1 MQATPSAPTA
11 AIYACGMT
19 RRFTSSICSISCTEF
34 DSKGQSVCAETRS
47 APQWHAG
54 RVGCHSHRVA
64 GRGICRKAQ
73 THGARSVRICPPDWG
88 AVRITTRPHPSTPCE
103 CNRGRTG
110 RISIDRINMLST
122 SNVAIQFGAKPLFE
136 QVTVKFSDGN
146 RYGLI
151 GANGSGKSTL
161 MKLLG
166 GDLEPSAGDVMLQA
180 GMRLGKLNQNQFGYE
195 DERVLDVVMRGHTEL
210 WAAMKE
216 RDRIYADPNATDD
229 DYMKAAELEGVFAEY
244 GGYDAEARAGSIL
257 TDAGIHES
265 RHIGPMREVPP
276 GLKLRVLLAQ
286 ALFSRPDVLLLDEPT
301 NNLDI
306 NSIRWLE
313 SALNNYDATMVIIS
327 HDRHFLNQV
336 CTHVA
341 DLDFQQLKIYPGNYD
356 DFMLASVQARARVE
370 AANAKAKD
378 RISDLQEFV
387 RRFSAN
393 ASKARQATSRK
404 KQLEK
409 IKIEEIRP
417 SSRQNPYIR
426 FEQGKKLYRSA
437 VSVEKL
443 CFSYPGSDERVLGNV
458 TFNVEGGERVAI
470 IGPNGAG
477 KTTLMRCLAGELRPT
492 AGRIVWVENAQPGYM
507 PQDPQA
513 EFDDKTDLFSW
524 MSQYT
529 GKADDDQIVRAT
541 LGRLLFSGEE
551 TKKSV
556 KVLSGGEKGRMIY
569 GKLML
574 TKPNVLLMDEPTNHM
589 DMETIESLQI
599 GLEHYPGTLV
609 FVSHDREFVG
619 GLATRILE
627 MRPGGKIVDFRGT
640 YDEYLKS
647 QGVEV

>member
-1 MQATPSAPTA
+1 
-11 AIYACGMT
+11 
-19 RRFTSSICSISCTEF
+19 
-34 DSKGQSVCAETRS
+34 
-47 APQWHAG
+47 
-54 RVGCHSHRVA
+54 
-64 GRGICRKAQ
+64 
-73 THGARSVRICPPDWG
+73 
-88 AVRITTRPHPSTPCE
+88 
-103 CNRGRTG
+103 
-110 RISIDRINMLST
+110 MLST

-151 GANGSGKSTL
+151 GANGCGKSTL
-161 MKLLG
+161 MKVLG
-166 GDLEPSAGDVMLQA
+166 GELEQSVGDVMLQA

-195 DERVLDVVMRGHTEL
+195 DERVLDVVMQGHVEM
-210 WAAMKE
+210 WKAMTE
-216 RDRIYADPNATDD
+216 RDRIYANAEASDD
-229 DYMKAAELEGVFAEY
+229 DFMRAAELEGKFAEY
-244 GGYDAEARAGSIL
+244 DGYNAEARAASIL
-257 TDAGIHES
+257 LDAGIPES
-265 RHIGPMREVPP
+265 LHNGPMREVAP

-306 NSIRWLE
+306 HSIRWLE
-313 SALNNYDATMVIIS
+313 RVLNDYDATMIIIS

-336 CTHVA
+336 CTHIA

-404 KQLEK
+404 RALEK
-409 IKIEEIRP
+409 IKIEEVRP

-426 FEQGKKLYRSA
+426 FEQAKKLYRSA
-437 VSVEKL
+437 VGVEEL
-443 CFSYPGSDERVLGNV
+443 RFRYPNADVDVLNNV
-458 TFNVEGGERVAI
+458 NFNVEAGERIAI
-470 IGPNGAG
+470 IGPNGIG
-477 KTTLMRCLAGELRPT
+477 KTTLMRCLAGDLKPS
-492 AGRIVWVENAQPGYM
+492 AGRINWVENAEAGYM

-513 EFDDKTDLFSW
+513 EFADKTDLFTW
-524 MSQYT
+524 MSEFT

-541 LGRLLFSGEE
+541 LGRLLFSGDE

-574 TKPNVLLMDEPTNHM
+574 TRPNVLLLDEPTNHM

-599 GLEHYPGTLV
+599 GLEKYPGTLI

-619 GLATRILE
+619 SLATRIIEL
-627 MRPGGKIVDFRGT
+627 RPDGSIADFRGT

-647 QGVEV
+647 QGIEI

>member
-1 MQATPSAPTA
+1 
-11 AIYACGMT
+11 
-19 RRFTSSICSISCTEF
+19 
-34 DSKGQSVCAETRS
+34 
-47 APQWHAG
+47 
-54 RVGCHSHRVA
+54 
-64 GRGICRKAQ
+64 
-73 THGARSVRICPPDWG
+73 
-88 AVRITTRPHPSTPCE
+88 
-103 CNRGRTG
+103 
-110 RISIDRINMLST
+110 MLST
-122 SNVAIQFGAKPLFE
+122 SNVAVQFGAKPLFE

-161 MKLLG
+161 MKVLG
-166 GDLEPSAGDVMLQA
+166 GDLEASAGDVMLQA

-265 RHIGPMREVPP
+265 RHNGPMREVPP

-443 CFSYPGSDERVLGNV
+443 EFQLSGRRRKSIRQSQLQRRRRRTHRHHRSERRGQDHADALPRG
-458 TFNVEGGERVAI
+458 RVAADLRAHCLGRKRASRLHAA
-470 IGPNGAG
+470 GP
-477 KTTLMRCLAGELRPT
+477 
-492 AGRIVWVENAQPGYM
+492 AGRIRR
-507 PQDPQA
+507 QDGFVFLDVPVHGQ
-513 EFDDKTDLFSW
+513 
-524 MSQYT
+524 
-529 GKADDDQIVRAT
+529 
-541 LGRLLFSGEE
+541 GR
-551 TKKSV
+551 
-556 KVLSGGEKGRMIY
+556 R
-569 GKLML
+569 
-574 TKPNVLLMDEPTNHM
+574 
-589 DMETIESLQI
+589 
-599 GLEHYPGTLV
+599 
-609 FVSHDREFVG
+609 
-619 GLATRILE
+619 
-627 MRPGGKIVDFRGT
+627 
-640 YDEYLKS
+640 
-647 QGVEV
+647 